1 MHEFRTLCDFQ
12 PKNLD
17 LALKRPYLSRNP
29 ERRGSRTQM
38 KQKIKDL
45 ILHAVRGA
53 HQKGELPSGD
63 IVEAGVDA
71 PKAEAHGDFSTN
83 IAMVMASVQ
92 KMSPRK
98 IADIITRHIQDPER
112 ILEKTEI
119 AGPGF
124 INFFLKPS
132 AWHPIL
138 REIHEADTR
147 YGATDIGKGQKF
159 QVEFVSSNPT
169 GPLHVGHGRGAAVGD
184 AVANILSFCGYD
196 VQKEYYINDSGRQI
210 ETLGRSVFLR
220 YREMF
225 GQKVKFPEEC
235 YQGDYIRHLADEI
248 KREQGD
254 TLLGQPK
261 EEALMV
267 CARFA
272 AAKILAGIRDDL
284 KLFGVEFDCWFSEQ
298 SLYDSGRV
306 DEIVENFRNQGI
318 IYEKDKALW
327 FKTSDFGDEKDRV
340 VVKNNGETTY
350 FASDIAYHQDKYD
363 RGFERVVDVWGADHH
378 GYIPRMKAAIAASG
392 HRPDQFDVILVQ
404 LVNLLRAGEP
414 VAMSTR
420 AGKFETLV
428 DVINEVGR
436 DAARF
441 LFLTRHYESALDFDL
456 EVAKQKSNDNPVY
469 YVQYVHARIASIVRK
484 GNERGTGEV
493 SWDNTALAQ
502 LIEPEEIDLIKTLA
516 RYPDVL
522 AGSASSMEPHRVTY
536 YLMNLASAFHT
547 YYNKHRVLSDDPQ
560 LRSGRLNLVLAVQK
574 VIRNGLTLLGVSA
587 PDRM

>member
-1 MHEFRTLCDFQ
+1 
-12 PKNLD
+12 
-17 LALKRPYLSRNP
+17 
-29 ERRGSRTQM
+29 M
-38 KQKIKDL
+38 KQKIKNL
-45 ILHAVRGA
+45 ILLAVRSA
-53 HQKGELPSGD
+53 HQKGDLPSDD
-63 IVEAGVDA
+63 IVETEVDE

-83 IAMVMASVQ
+83 VAMVMASVQ
-92 KMSPRK
+92 KMPPRK
-98 IADIITRHIQDPER
+98 IAEVITRHIEDPEG
-112 ILEKTEI
+112 ILEKSEI

-124 INFFLKPS
+124 INFFLKP
-132 AWHPIL
+132 AVWHPVL
-138 REIHEADTR
+138 REIHEADAR

-169 GPLHVGHGRGAAVGD
+169 GPLHVGHGRGAAIGD
-184 AVANILSFCGYD
+184 AAANILSFCGYD

-210 ETLGRSVFLR
+210 HTLGRSVFLR
-220 YREMF
+220 YQEML
-225 GQKVKFPEEC
+225 GQKVKFPDEC
-235 YQGDYIRHLADEI
+235 YQGDYIRDLAAEV
-248 KREQGD
+248 KSQKGD
-254 TLLGQPK
+254 ALLGRPE
-261 EEALMV
+261 EEALMI

-272 AAKILAGIRDDL
+272 AGKILDGIRDDL

-306 DEIVENFRNQGI
+306 DQILDIFRNQGI
-318 IYEKDKALW
+318 VYEKDGALW
-327 FKTSDFGDEKDRV
+327 FRTSDFGDEKDRV

-378 GYIPRMKAAIAASG
+378 GYIPRMKAAVEASG
-392 HRPDQFDVILVQ
+392 HRRDQFDVILVQ

-420 AGKFETLV
+420 AGKFETLK

-441 LFLTRHYESALDFDL
+441 IFLTRHYESALDFDL

-469 YVQYVHARIASIVRK
+469 YVQYVHARISSIVRK
-484 GNERGTGEV
+484 GNEQGTCEV
-493 SWDNTALAQ
+493 SWDDKAVAQ

-522 AGSASSMEPHRVTY
+522 AGSARSMEPHRVTY
-536 YLMNLASAFHT
+536 YLMDLASAFHT
-547 YYNKHRVLSDDPQ
+547 YYNKHRVLTNDPQ
-560 LRSGRLNLVLAVQK
+560 LRCGRLNLVLAVQK

-587 PDRM
+587 PDSM

>member
-1 MHEFRTLCDFQ
+1 
-12 PKNLD
+12 
-17 LALKRPYLSRNP
+17 
-29 ERRGSRTQM
+29 M
-38 KQKIKDL
+38 KQKIKNL
-45 ILHAVRGA
+45 ILLAVRSA
-53 HQKGELPSGD
+53 HQKGDLPSDD
-63 IVEAGVDA
+63 IVETEVDE

-83 IAMVMASVQ
+83 VAMVMASVQ
-92 KMSPRK
+92 KMPPRK
-98 IADIITRHIQDPER
+98 IAEVITRHIEDPEG
-112 ILEKTEI
+112 ILEKSEI

-124 INFFLKPS
+124 INFFLKP
-132 AWHPIL
+132 AVWHPVL
-138 REIHEADTR
+138 REIHEADAR

-169 GPLHVGHGRGAAVGD
+169 GPLHVGHGRGAAIGD

-210 ETLGRSVFLR
+210 HTLGRSVFLR
-220 YREMF
+220 YQEML
-225 GQKVKFPEEC
+225 GQKVKFPDEC
-235 YQGDYIRHLADEI
+235 YQGDYIRDLAAEV
-248 KREQGD
+248 KSQKGD
-254 TLLGQPK
+254 ALLGRPE
-261 EEALMV
+261 EEALMI

-272 AAKILAGIRDDL
+272 AGKILDGIRDDL

-306 DEIVENFRNQGI
+306 DQILDIFRNQGI
-318 IYEKDKALW
+318 VYEKDGALW
-327 FKTSDFGDEKDRV
+327 FRTSDFGDEKDRV

-378 GYIPRMKAAIAASG
+378 GYIPRMKAAVEASG
-392 HRPDQFDVILVQ
+392 HRRDQFDVILVQ

-420 AGKFETLV
+420 AGKFETLK

-441 LFLTRHYESALDFDL
+441 IFLTRHYESALDFDL

-469 YVQYVHARIASIVRK
+469 YVQYVHARISSIVRK
-484 GNERGTGEV
+484 GNEQGTCEV
-493 SWDNTALAQ
+493 SWDDKAVAQ

-522 AGSASSMEPHRVTY
+522 AGSARSMEPHRVTY
-536 YLMNLASAFHT
+536 YLMDLASAFHT
-547 YYNKHRVLSDDPQ
+547 YYNKHRVLTDDPQ
-560 LRSGRLNLVLAVQK
+560 LRCGRLNLVLAVQK

-587 PDRM
+587 PDSM